1 MTTTRNA
8 LLAGEIRAE
17 LGRQEMSRRELARR
31 VGKPET
37 TVARYLRGATDMS
50 IDTIEQFAK
59 ALDVTTVDL
68 IARAYGSMPPFPP
81 FPRNGGSDSSGPTN
95 PCLLGER
102 VIIGPW
108 STDMDFRHSRFTA
121 A

>member
-37 TVARYLRGATDMS
+37 TVARWLRGDTPMS
-50 IDTIEQFAK
+50 IDVIESFARV
-59 ALDVTTVDL
+59 LDVTTIDL
-68 IARAYGSMPPFPP
+68 VARAYGDVPPFGPI
-81 FPRNGGSDSSGPTN
+81 PRDRPNGPTN
-95 PCLLGER
+95 PCLLGNR

-108 STDMDFRHSRFTA
+108 PTEMDSRPTRFTA